1 MVGKKDCQKGK
12 KVSVATNVAMKKVA
26 IKKQKKKKITAVLS
40 DPEHRFNGE
49 SKQHTMRIATV
60 RKIEIQRMTVDVEIN
75 VGFKNN
81 IYL

>member
-1 MVGKKDCQKGK
+1 MSKGK
-12 KVSVATNVAMKKVA
+12 KSKRSYKCSNEKSSH
-26 IKKQKKKKITAVLS
+26 KKQKKKITAVLS